1 MAKQQPKAKP
11 ASAAAKK
18 APANKVFD
26 VMRPGKSQPNTTS
39 RPIIVKHKPKADPFL
54 AQPNQQAETKRSL
67 LDGRGK
73 ITIKPADDAEI
84 KAAKPTE
91 PTEKT
96 VEKPAQKLAEPK
108 QLAAVAVQV
117 SVPAEK
123 STPEK
128 TNLPSHPDPDDVDDT
143 QSVADLASVAVHS
156 EVQAAPD
163 VDPDYQPPA
172 AQANPQPKPEPVAA
186 KSAVAPAAKQ
196 PAAKNPSP
204 SSMYTDIPE
213 NLMPDAAIDDLYS
226 NQPSPQVFV
235 SHHNGSS
242 WLKVVLWLLVI
253 LLLLAGVVDVLLDS
267 GFLPITGIPH
277 THYFN

>member
-73 ITIKPADDAEI
+73 ITIKPSDDVEV
-84 KAAKPTE
+84 KAAKPA
-91 PTEKT
+91 EKA
-96 VEKPAQKLAEPK
+96 VEKPTPAQ
-108 QLAAVAVQV
+108 VV
-117 SVPAEK
+117 SVPTA
-123 STPEK
+123 TPEK
-128 TNLPSHPDPDDVDDT
+128 TNLPSHSDPDDVDDT

-163 VDPDYQPPA
+163 VDPDYQPPT
-172 AQANPQPKPEPVAA
+172 AQTTPQPKPESATA
-186 KSAVAPAAKQ
+186 KSAPTPALKQ
-196 PAAKNPSP
+196 PAAKAPTSNA
-204 SSMYTDIPE
+204 YTDVPE
-213 NLMPDAAIDDLYS
+213 HLMPDAAIDDLYS
-226 NQPSPQVFV
+226 NQSSPQVFV
-235 SHHNGSS
+235 SHHGGSS
-242 WLKVVLWLLVI
+242 WLKVVLWLLII